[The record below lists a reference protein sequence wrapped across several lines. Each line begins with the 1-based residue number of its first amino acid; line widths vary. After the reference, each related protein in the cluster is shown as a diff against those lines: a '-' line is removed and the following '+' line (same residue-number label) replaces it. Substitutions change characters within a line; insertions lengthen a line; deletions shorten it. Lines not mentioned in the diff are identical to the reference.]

1 MPTGSHYA
9 TTTKVLCSTTLSGR
23 RQLQNPCTY
32 VLYLVSVIFFTE
44 DAQIA
49 SDHALKSI
57 AASLHG
63 HAPSL
68 PHSTIFPRLILSIQ
82 EGRRWQMVCQGPR
95 PGFVLCSRDGKIC
108 CYGDALSTIFLLTWY
123 LILCLDSY
131 FSFFFSFPFLFL
143 SASCP
148 FVCAAATCYSQQVRI
163 LFMIRVLSA
172 CVICTLPR
180 LGFLHRFLP

>member
-1 MPTGSHYA
+1 MLHYLERA
-9 TTTKVLCSTTLSGR
+9 ASAPKPLYICIIPGVSYLFYRGR
-23 RQLQNPCTY
+23 SDRFGPCP
-32 VLYLVSVIFFTE
+32 
-44 DAQIA
+44 QK
-49 SDHALKSI
+49 HCSI